1 MSRKELPTT
10 FLGQKLLF
18 DDIKKKVDAD
28 GAGGELVGFLAEH
41 NINLAD
47 DKLLVDAANLK
58 YKSFLS
64 FSKESEK
71 LCEKRD
77 NLLNPVIKKVTK
89 SVQYLKG
96 FYNPDYKMLGDWDVT
111 VTDGGKVTIPTDP
124 EKFLTFIIA
133 FKLKND
139 DYDEPLISPLEQFLT
154 DKKISLADCV
164 IDATAALAL
173 HEEFKTAT
181 SNSEAAHQV
190 METKSALPFYNLLSI
205 TNFLMKLYV
214 DNEKGLGDYG
224 LKIVSATKVEK
235 IKNLKISL
243 GDSKLKQEVKVGST
257 IENTGTETIN
267 IHKGKTITTTDFIAL
282 AAGEKVTTTK
292 GWSIV
297 SYQNQS
303 AATFAKIR
311 VTPRDKSKL

>member
-28 GAGGELVGFLAEH
+28 GADGELVAFLAEH

-47 DKLLVDAANLK
+47 DKLLVDAAHLK

-64 FSKESEK
+64 FSKQSEK

-77 NLLNPVIKKVTK
+77 KLLNPVIKKVTK

-139 DYDEPLISPLEQFLT
+139 DYDEPLISPLAQFLT

-164 IDATAALAL
+164 TDATAALAL

-181 SNSEAAHQV
+181 SNSEAAHQAMV
-190 METKSALPFYNLLSI
+190 TKSAHPFYNLLSI
-205 TNFLMKLYV
+205 TNFLMKLHV
-214 DNEKGLGDYG
+214 DNEKELGDYG
-224 LKIVSATKVEK
+224 LKVVSTPKVEK
-235 IKNLKISL
+235 VKDIKLAI
-243 GDSKLKQEVKVGST
+243 GESKLSRQAKVGS
-257 IENTGTETIN
+257 IVANTGTETVY
-267 IHKGKTITTTDFIAL
+267 IHKGKTITTTNPLELQAGKSIAL
-282 AAGEKVTTTK
+282 PSGY
-292 GWSIV
+292 SII
-297 SYQNQS
+297 SYQNTS
-303 AATFAKIR
+303 TTTFVKIQ
-311 VTPRDKSKL
+311 VIPRDKSKI